1 MYSCLG
7 QRQNGNYIKDYSHES
22 GEWALEY
29 DKIKK
34 LKEYDERLKEDGEKT
49 QQRLENIREAI
60 ANYEQMFAVLK
71 AE

>member
-7 QRQNGNYIKDYSHES
+7 QRQNGNYIEGYSHES
-22 GEWALEY
+22 GEGALEY
-29 DKIKK
+29 DRTKK
-34 LKEYDERLKEDGEKT
+34 RKEYDERLKEDGEKT

-60 ANYEQMFAVLK
+60 ANYKQMFAVLE